1 MARLDLPDGYRITG
15 SSAGSSAGYALR
27 GPYGPLGDD
36 FDCWAEAC
44 FAAQNHADSLALEAA
59 DELAALADFEADWLL
74 EAA

>member
-1 MARLDLPDGYRITG
+1 MATLSLPAGYRIT
-15 SSAGSSAGYALR
+15 GSSAGYALR

-44 FAAQNHADSLALEAA
+44 FAAQEHADYLALEAA
-59 DELAALADFEADWLL
+59 DELAAIADFEADQFR

>member
-1 MARLDLPDGYRITG
+1 MARLDLPAGYAIRG
-15 SSAGSSAGYALR
+15 HAAGYALR

-44 FAAQNHADSLALEAA
+44 FAAQEHADSLALEAA
-59 DELAALADFEADWLL
+59 DELAAIADFEAQQFL

>member
-1 MARLDLPDGYRITG
+1 MARLELPAGYRISG
-15 SSAGSSAGYALR
+15 SSGGYALR

-44 FAAQNHADSLALEAA
+44 FAAQDHADSLALEAA
-59 DELAALADFEADWLL
+59 DELAAIADFEAQQLL

>member
-1 MARLDLPDGYRITG
+1 MARLDLPAGYAIRG
-15 SSAGSSAGYALR
+15 HAAGYALR

-44 FAAQNHADSLALEAA
+44 FAAQDHADPLALEAA
-59 DELAALADFEADWLL
+59 DELAAIADFEADQFR

>member
-1 MARLDLPDGYRITG
+1 MASLNLPAGYSIARTR
-15 SSAGSSAGYALR
+15 AGYALR

-44 FAAQNHADSLALEAA
+44 FAAQDHADSLALEAA
-59 DELAALADFEADWLL
+59 DELAAIADFEAQQLL